1 MRLARS
7 GVKYENVLRRI
18 ARRSSCLLL
27 ILHWRK
33 LFDILMAEIIVDN
46 ILQAVKNIDN
56 IVGSLD
62 EEDDIMEEL
71 LIG

>member
-1 MRLARS
+1 
-7 GVKYENVLRRI
+7 
-18 ARRSSCLLL
+18 
-27 ILHWRK
+27 
-33 LFDILMAEIIVDN
+33 MAEIIVDN